1 MSLDGGAILVAEPTR
16 AAPCSLSYCDIQ
28 SGEEAVLDGTL
39 QGTFSQIFNSGTLT
53 VQEGVYEVAME
64 FRNRGKFILDGQS
77 RLTNSAVFLKTY
89 RNLMLVLRR
98 NLLIMRGC

>member
-53 VQEGVYEVAME
+53 VQEGVYEVV
-64 FRNRGKFILDGQS
+64 RNFKTAENL
-77 RLTNSAVFLKTY
+77 FL
-89 RNLMLVLRR
+89 MVSHA
-98 NLLIMRGC
+98 